1 MNLLQLRY
9 FLCSSTFS
17 CAYKRENCAS
27 PTIKDVFQS
36 TRHIKKPVYR
46 LPNSQAEDQ
55 KPVNK
60 VAECTKTKSVSVA
73 FHGENCSSEAK
84 HDISGKYCSASKSRT
99 VERGSSKHL
108 NTHSAYK
115 VPRRPEETSKGSLDE
130 KSSQRSQSKLKKQLM
145 SPLPVSAE
153 QKEQAQNILKRKSRA
168 EETPRRGKDSNA
180 IKTKEP
186 SKFSFISRDYARQK
200 RIELVKERRQRHPE
214 INLKATSSLC
224 TQPKTPSAFPTKQS
238 FTSAKH
244 TTSVSSSNVE
254 KSVISIPGNVTSVS
268 QNATKSSSA
277 LQQMRPP
284 VRFNFKIPK
293 ILHPR
298 PIDSTSENIKA
309 ISTNVN
315 FKQQTDLSNSGAL
328 MSKSKQETVQQAHS
342 HLDVTPSFSSEG
354 RDKKSSLSGEQ
365 LPATFDAVTEPWHDE
380 VLKSIIYFIWKS
392 YFV

>member
-1 MNLLQLRY
+1 M
-9 FLCSSTFS
+9 
-17 CAYKRENCAS
+17 
-27 PTIKDVFQS
+27 
-36 TRHIKKPVYR
+36 
-46 LPNSQAEDQ
+46 
-55 KPVNK
+55 
-60 VAECTKTKSVSVA
+60 A

-168 EETPRRGKDSNA
+168 EETPRTGKDSNA